1 MAFGAVTIL
10 MDTLHQHFL
19 LPTPRFP
26 LRNTRKVKLLYKN
39 LSSLQTTLQQDFEIG
54 ENDEA
59 IKALE
64 AQIRDVSVE
73 LRFQIEHQ
81 LRLFYLGKSMKLRLH
96 SAQKLLPILNLAK
109 QDIESMDFGS
119 MLDILWNH
127 FVLPVWRMPP
137 YIKKRVKSFWI
148 LHELLYYERG
158 RKDKQDRDDEQES
171 NDEQESDDN
180 EQESDDEQE
189 NEDEQK
195 IKDEWENEEETE
207 DDSETELSGV
217 ISIATMRFMHM
228 LCEQESKNEKVED
241 EWETEEEQN
250 SDDKQESED
259 EQEINDKQRRWYML
273 CEEAESIIT
282 QELRAPSYL
291 NKYMKQRIQ
300 ARQRIRQLF
309 MQGIKLTSCIN
320 KKLLKLKFAY
330 HQPINSENNNIAS
343 LRGLGCNNFRKLE
356 VEVESIDEPL
366 NIWGLPQLKNL
377 TFHGGIT
384 LVPPRSVHHNL
395 ETIKILNY
403 WSCTKELFVKVP
415 NLKTLG
421 VGEGHTIN
429 PTSNWFESLAYL
441 YKLEELKVRGK
452 LLHPMFRTIHLMGT
466 LGVENFLPNLKT
478 LKLFNTKLHW
488 KDMFVVGMLSK
499 LEVLSIL
506 ENAVVGRKWEPKD
519 GGFHQLKFLGISSCD
534 LQCWKVTSGHFPVL
548 ECLVLGDMRLL
559 KRIPSGF
566 ADIVTLKSIKLYSCL
581 DSTISSAKRIQEEQR
596 EYGNNMFAVDIL
608 RANDFH
614 DQLWV

>member
-1 MAFGAVTIL
+1 MNVSTGYSHTK
-10 MDTLHQHFL
+10 Q
-19 LPTPRFP
+19 LPF
-26 LRNTRKVKLLYKN
+26 
-39 LSSLQTTLQQDFEIG
+39 
-54 ENDEA
+54 
-59 IKALE
+59 
-64 AQIRDVSVE
+64 
-73 LRFQIEHQ
+73 H
-81 LRLFYLGKSMKLRLH
+81 
-96 SAQKLLPILNLAK
+96 
-109 QDIESMDFGS
+109 
-119 MLDILWNH
+119 
-127 FVLPVWRMPP
+127 
-137 YIKKRVKSFWI
+137 
-148 LHELLYYERG
+148 
-158 RKDKQDRDDEQES
+158 
-171 NDEQESDDN
+171 
-180 EQESDDEQE
+180 
-189 NEDEQK
+189 
-195 IKDEWENEEETE
+195 
-207 DDSETELSGV
+207 
-217 ISIATMRFMHM
+217 
-228 LCEQESKNEKVED
+228 
-241 EWETEEEQN
+241 
-250 SDDKQESED
+250 
-259 EQEINDKQRRWYML
+259 
-273 CEEAESIIT
+273 
-282 QELRAPSYL
+282 
-291 NKYMKQRIQ
+291 
-300 ARQRIRQLF
+300 
-309 MQGIKLTSCIN
+309 
-320 KKLLKLKFAY
+320 KF
-330 HQPINSENNNIAS
+330 
-343 LRGLGCNNFRKLE
+343 LRGLILREPEDTISSGYMFKEFMGLVHLRCLRSDCSFKLHSLPWFMLWNLQKLE

-548 ECLVLGDMRLL
+548 ECLVIGDMRLL

-608 RANDFH
+608 R
-614 DQLWV
+614 